1 MAPQKHLPGPDPRGT
16 NSRGLMQTFRS
27 GRVGRISMSRE
38 TEEVRAAEVRKG
50 EDRHTDVRLAEA
62 RLTRGSPRVSPG

>member
-1 MAPQKHLPGPDPRGT
+1 
-16 NSRGLMQTFRS
+16 
-27 GRVGRISMSRE
+27 MSRE